1 MKWAML
7 FNKVMLLAIMAL
19 APQVQAGTG
28 STFMPPVGSKVAGE
42 VDNLYSFLLTAS
54 LISCVILIGG
64 MLFFVVKYK
73 RKTNNDKT
81 AYISHNTFL
90 EFLWSFIP
98 LVIFLA
104 VFGWGWHIYHQM
116 RSFPQDSLEVAVM
129 GKQWLWDFTYKNGK
143 ATTNEFV
150 VPVGKPVKLVLGS
163 TDVIHSFYIPSL
175 RIKQDAVPGRYTALG
190 FTADKTGEYQVFC
203 TEFCGAA
210 HSGMLAKM
218 KVVTVPEF
226 EAWLQEN
233 DGALPLDK
241 QGEKLVTTKGC
252 VGCHSVDGSA
262 KVGPSLKGLFN
273 RKTAWEDGSSGVNDE
288 NYIRESI
295 LTPNAKVV
303 KGFPKGVMPTFQGQI
318 TEDEIKAIIE
328 YVKTLK

>member
-1 MKWAML
+1 MKWALL
-7 FNKVMLLAIMAL
+7 FNAVVMQA
-19 APQVQAGTG
+19 VQARAGSG
-28 STFMPPVGSKVAGE
+28 STFMPPVGSKIAGE
-42 VDNLYSFLLTAS
+42 VDNLYSFLLAAS

-64 MLFFVVKYK
+64 MLFFILKYK
-73 RKTNNDKT
+73 RKTNTDKT

-104 VFGWGWHIYHQM
+104 VFGWGWSIYHKM
-116 RSFPQDSLEVAVM
+116 RSFPEDSLEIAVM
-129 GKQWLWDFTYKNGK
+129 GSQWKWDITYKNGK
-143 ATTNEFV
+143 TTTNEFV
-150 VPVGKPVKLVLGS
+150 VPVGKPVKLVLGA

-190 FTADKTGEYQVFC
+190 FVAEKIGEYQAFC

-218 KVVTVPEF
+218 KVVPVAEF

-233 DGALPLDK
+233 DGALPLEK
-241 QGEKLVTTKGC
+241 QGEKLVTSKGC

-262 KVGPSLKGLFN
+262 KVGPSFKGLMG
-273 RKTAWEDGSSGVNDE
+273 RKVSWDDGSTGVTDE

-295 LTPNAKVV
+295 LAPNAKVV
-303 KGFPKGVMPTFQGQI
+303 KGFAKGVMPTFQGQI
-318 TEDEIKAIIE
+318 TEDEIKSIIE
-328 YVKTLK
+328 YMKVLK